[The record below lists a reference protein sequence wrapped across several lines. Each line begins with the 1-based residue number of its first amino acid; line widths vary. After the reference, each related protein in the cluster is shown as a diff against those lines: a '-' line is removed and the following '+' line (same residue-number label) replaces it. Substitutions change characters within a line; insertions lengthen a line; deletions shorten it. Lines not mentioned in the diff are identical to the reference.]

1 VPATA
6 DRWRDV
12 VTMLGGELDKG
23 CWCQAWRGRDF
34 VAKATDESRPD
45 TLQRHLATNEV
56 PPGFLAYVGDEV
68 VGWAGVSVRGQT
80 PRLDASRTI
89 PRVDDEPVWVIG
101 CFLIRPGHRRQ
112 GVASA
117 LLDGVVAAA
126 RQAGA
131 PGVESFPID
140 PVGRR
145 ANANFAF
152 TGLASMFDR
161 AGFTRV
167 METNA
172 HSDKLPRLLVRL
184 DL

>member
-1 VPATA
+1 
-6 DRWRDV
+6 
-12 VTMLGGELDKG
+12 MLGGELDKG
-23 CWCQAWRGRDF
+23 CWCQAWRGRDV
-34 VAKATDESRPD
+34 VAKQNDEARPE
-45 TLQRHLATNEV
+45 TLQRQLATADV
-56 PPGFLAYVGDEV
+56 PPGFLAYIGAEV

-89 PRVDDEPVWVIG
+89 PKIDDAPVWVIG
-101 CFLIRPGHRRQ
+101 CFLIRVGYRRQ

-117 LLDGVVAAA
+117 LLDGVVTAA
-126 RQAGA
+126 RKAGA

-140 PVGRR
+140 PVDRR